1 MPINLSTLEAD
12 AGGLLQVQSH
22 YTLHSE
28 SQATLGYRFS
38 LSLTFCPPHPVKENK
53 ILDCVLALLMYT
65 AHFLNKNKKRF

>member
-12 AGGLLQVQSH
+12 AGGLLQVQSQ

-28 SQATLGYRFS
+28 LQATVGYRFS
-38 LSLTFCPPHPVKENK
+38 LSLTFCPHPVKENK

-65 AHFLNKNKKRF
+65 AHFLY